1 MLELPREYVE
11 RMVGHAQD
19 EAPNE
24 CCGIIAGQDGRAVAV
39 YPMTNA
45 ERSPYRYRLDP
56 KEFFLASKEIEDCGR
71 ELLAFYHS
79 HTHSPAYPSATD
91 VRLATG
97 PDGTSMW
104 PGVYY
109 ILVSLADPQQPVVR
123 AFRIVDGAVSE
134 EDLRITP

>member
-1 MLELPREYVE
+1 MLELPREYVD
-11 RMVGHAQD
+11 RMVGHAQG

-24 CCGIIAGQDGRAVAV
+24 CCGIIGGVDGRALGI
-39 YPMTNA
+39 YPMTNV
-45 ERSPYRYRLDP
+45 EHSPYRYRLDP
-56 KEFFLASKEIEDCGR
+56 KEFLTVEREIEALGG

-109 ILVSLADPQQPVVR
+109 ILVSLADPQQPVVC

-134 EDLRITP
+134 EELQVTP

>member
-1 MLELPREYVE
+1 MLELSREYVD
-11 RMVGHAQD
+11 RMVGHARD

-24 CCGIIAGQDGRAVAV
+24 CCGLIAGEDGRAVAI
-39 YPMTNA
+39 YPMTNV
-45 ERSPYRYRLDP
+45 EHSPYRYKLDP
-56 KEFFLASKEIEDCGR
+56 KEFFTASKEIEDCER

-79 HTHSPAYPSATD
+79 HTHSPAYPSPTD

-109 ILVSLADPQQPVVR
+109 ILVSLAVPEEPVVR
-123 AFRIVDGAVSE
+123 AFRILDGAVSE
-134 EDLRITP
+134 EELRVTP

>member
-1 MLELPREYVE
+1 MLELPREYVD
-11 RMVGHAQD
+11 RMVGHAQG

-24 CCGIIAGQDGRAVAV
+24 CCGLIAGEGGRAAAV
-39 YPMTNA
+39 HPMTNV
-45 ERSPYRYRLDP
+45 EHSPYRYRFDP
-56 KEFFLASKEIEDCGR
+56 KEFFMVSQGIEDGGR

-134 EDLRITP
+134 EELQVTP